1 MSSFRFS
8 DAIDE
13 GRLRLHTDGAI
24 RCVTYPALDSLPG
37 VSALTTL
44 RNESWPAPT
53 TGQKLLPVAG
63 PSLARILGIP
73 PQNLVAGRQVHS
85 TNVLSL
91 KQGQSPASS
100 PSEPLIVPSTDGL
113 LTNVPQTGLIVV
125 TADCLPVFLYD
136 AKRSV
141 IGLLHCGRAG
151 TFADIVGVGLSKMQ
165 RDFGSDPAD
174 CTAVIGPSIGPCC
187 YEVDLWAANERR
199 LKQLGVSSVV
209 NCRVCTK
216 CNSDHFYSYRAERE
230 HAGRMISA
238 IALK

>member
-1 MSSFRFS
+1 MKSLRFA
-8 DAIDE
+8 DAVKE
-13 GRLRLHTDGAI
+13 GRLHLHTDGAI
-24 RCVTYPALDSLPG
+24 SYVTYPAFDSYTN

-44 RNESWPAPT
+44 RNELWPAPT

-63 PSLARILGIP
+63 PSLARISGIP
-73 PQNLVAGRQVHS
+73 VQNLVAGRQVHS

-91 KQGQSPASS
+91 KQGQYPARA
-100 PSEPLIVPSTDGL
+100 PSEPLIVASTDGL

-136 AKRSV
+136 PKRLV

-151 TFADIVGVGLSKMQ
+151 TFADIVGVGLGKM
-165 RDFGSDPAD
+165 RTDFGSELAD
-174 CTAVIGPSIGPCC
+174 CLAVIGPSIGPCC

-199 LKQLGVSSVV
+199 LKELGVSTVV

-216 CNSDHFYSYRAERE
+216 CNSDHFYSYRGERE

-238 IALK
+238 ITLK